1 MTDSFTFRHYGDLVV
16 NVQLVCLDAGGT
28 LGPVNI
34 VADLVSYQYNPYS
47 QSLVSTNAA
56 ECMRQHLTECV
67 EFIADLHTINKVKV
81 INTEESQHPL
91 TSTRPHLNSDVALE
105 EGGISTELSLCYSIV

>member
-1 MTDSFTFRHYGDLVV
+1 M
-16 NVQLVCLDAGGT
+16 QLVCVDAGGT

-34 VADLVSYQYNPYS
+34 VPDLVSYQYNPYS

-67 EFIADLHTINKVKV
+67 DFIADLHTINKVKV
-81 INTEESQHPL
+81 IQW
-91 TSTRPHLNSDVALE
+91 RCIQYVCM
-105 EGGISTELSLCYSIV
+105 ELFFIYTV

>member
-1 MTDSFTFRHYGDLVV
+1 MMIDDYDGCG
-16 NVQLVCLDAGGT
+16 VQLVCVDAGGT

-56 ECMRQHLTECV
+56 ECMRQHLAECV
-67 EFIADLHTINKVKV
+67 DFIADLHTINKVKV
-81 INTEESQHPL
+81 IE
-91 TSTRPHLNSDVALE
+91 RK
-105 EGGISTELSLCYSIV
+105 SL

>member
-1 MTDSFTFRHYGDLVV
+1 MNLT
-16 NVQLVCLDAGGT
+16 VQLVCVDAGGT

-34 VADLVSYQYNPYS
+34 VADLMSYQYNPYS
-47 QSLVSTNAA
+47 QSLVSTNVA

-81 INTEESQHPL
+81 ASA
-91 TSTRPHLNSDVALE
+91 DV
-105 EGGISTELSLCYSIV
+105 GCFISVFTQLFICAVAHKCL

>member
-1 MTDSFTFRHYGDLVV
+1 M
-16 NVQLVCLDAGGT
+16 VCLDAGGT

-47 QSLVSTNAA
+47 QSLVSTNVA
-56 ECMRQHLTECV
+56 ECMRQHLNECV

-81 INTEESQHPL
+81 SSHCSNCKGARFGPTVLVLQQVSLESEK
-91 TSTRPHLNSDVALE
+91 N
-105 EGGISTELSLCYSIV
+105 GILHGFGLGSCVVFFISSVTKYWS

>member
-1 MTDSFTFRHYGDLVV
+1 MLMG
-16 NVQLVCLDAGGT
+16 VQLVCVDAGGT

-47 QSLVSTNAA
+47 QSLVSTNVA
-56 ECMRQHLTECV
+56 ECMRQHLSECV

-81 INTEESQHPL
+81 TL
-91 TSTRPHLNSDVALE
+91 RKVCLAHLFNVNARENFSSYQDV
-105 EGGISTELSLCYSIV
+105 

>member
-1 MTDSFTFRHYGDLVV
+1 
-16 NVQLVCLDAGGT
+16 VCVDAGGT

-34 VADLVSYQYNPYS
+34 VADLVSYQYNPYT
-47 QSLVSTNAA
+47 QSLVSTNVA

-81 INTEESQHPL
+81 MLGQVSCYIYCCSPQASKIVHWYSPEVVPREIFR
-91 TSTRPHLNSDVALE
+91 RPQGLK
-105 EGGISTELSLCYSIV
+105 

>member
-1 MTDSFTFRHYGDLVV
+1 MCV
-16 NVQLVCLDAGGT
+16 DAGGT

-47 QSLVSTNAA
+47 QSLVSTNTA
-56 ECMRQHLTECV
+56 ECMRHHLTECV

-81 INTEESQHPL
+81 
-91 TSTRPHLNSDVALE
+91 TSCNV
-105 EGGISTELSLCYSIV
+105 ISVLLIWCCCLFV